1 LILDLT
7 HAQRDTVTAIF
18 ELGGALANCMNIR
31 AIWRAR
37 EVKGVHWATTAFYF
51 LWGAWNLVFYPGG
64 GFVWS
69 FIGGIAI
76 MTTNVVWLALVY
88 YFWQQ
93 RRKAI
98 HA

>member
-1 LILDLT
+1 M
-7 HAQRDTVTAIF
+7 VTAAF
-18 ELGGALANCMNIR
+18 EFCGALVNTMNIR
-31 AIWRAR
+31 AIWKAR

-76 MTTNVVWLALVY
+76 MTTNFVWLALV
-88 YFWQQ
+88 FWFWWE
-93 RRKAI
+93 RRRNIIPA
-98 HA
+98 